1 MAGGKYGAAVL
12 VGQDGGLKG
21 LNLAA
26 DAHDL
31 LLIHAD
37 AGTQHRQLAG
47 QVGAADGLHGLAGH
61 LPQAFAGD
69 QRAAVLPQGNSLG
82 HPHHVAAHQN
92 GEVVLRAALPQQ
104 LLQPGERHYK
114 QPDAAGIGG
123 QFLGQVQHLL
133 PGTVTG
139 VGGRGKMHCRDLQAA
154 LGHHVAGHRAINTA
168 GEQQQGPPAGPDGD
182 TARAGQ
188 LIGVDIGALL
198 PDLHGNGDLG
208 LLHLDLEVM
217 EAGKQVP
224 AQLPADL
231 RAFHREGL
239 IAALGLHLKGAGSGK
254 LFGKVFRGGGADD
267 RKVLFHHAALGHG
280 HNAEYRLQA
289 ANRLIHVH
297 ALGEGLHIGGGL
309 GMPDL
314 EFPQRLQA
322 AAGVFGHDI
331 FKGAA
336 VEAL

>member
-1 MAGGKYGAAVL
+1 MHGGE
-12 VGQDGGLKG
+12 LK
-21 LNLAA
+21 A
-26 DAHDL
+26 
-31 LLIHAD
+31 
-37 AGTQHRQLAG
+37 
-47 QVGAADGLHGLAGH
+47 
-61 LPQAFAGD
+61 P
-69 QRAAVLPQGNSLG
+69 
-82 HPHHVAAHQN
+82 
-92 GEVVLRAALPQQ
+92 LR
-104 LLQPGERHYK
+104 
-114 QPDAAGIGG
+114 
-123 QFLGQVQHLL
+123 
-133 PGTVTG
+133 
-139 VGGRGKMHCRDLQAA
+139 
-154 LGHHVAGHRAINTA
+154 HHVAGHRAINTA

-182 TARAGQ
+182 AARTGQ
-188 LIGVDIGALL
+188 LVGVNVGALL

-208 LLHLDLEVM
+208 LLHLYLEVM

-297 ALGEGLHIGGGL
+297 ALGQGLHIGGGL

-314 EFPQRLQA
+314 EFP
-322 AAGVFGHDI
+322 
-331 FKGAA
+331 
-336 VEAL
+336 